1 MNLRDNQKSTR
12 KADKIIA
19 SEHEKLRDEEK
30 EIKSAIRELELK
42 LENANTYNK
51 DQRSLLERS
60 INGKIDL
67 EDKLSSK
74 NEEKSIEIET

>member
-1 MNLRDNQKSTR
+1 MCIRDR
-12 KADKIIA
+12 IIA

-30 EIKSAIRELELK
+30 AIKSVIRELELK

-51 DQRSLLERS
+51 DQRSLLEHS

-74 NEEKSIEIET
+74 KEEKSILDDLIKQKPNG

>member
-30 EIKSAIRELELK
+30 AIKSAIRELELK
-42 LENANTYNK
+42 LENANTSNNNYNS
-51 DQRSLLERS
+51 RIWS
-60 INGKIDL
+60 INCL
-67 EDKLSSK
+67 PY
-74 NEEKSIEIET
+74 TMVFTP